1 MVAKAIG
8 RPAAPPRS
16 VSDDEAAVE
25 SGLRENITRQLQ
37 PLLKRL
43 KNRWVLL
50 VLFTLSYVPFGVIY
64 MGAYQDHNALQE
76 KISAQ
81 EAVLA
86 LPEPRTDDIETG
98 LRSWT
103 AALEAANEA
112 QVLELADSEL
122 VERLIA
128 AAIDTNVR
136 IESLSTSTSTLVPV
150 GQEIYD
156 VTPVL
161 IRASGP
167 LPAIESFISVLEGDA
182 VEALEIQ
189 NALLSP
195 NDSGF
200 SGTVRA
206 LVFNRPVDPSTLG
219 TDDQEAL
226 SRRVTDEE
234 LDAAAQGI
242 RQ

>member
-16 VSDDEAAVE
+16 TSDDEGAVE
-25 SGLRENITRQLQ
+25 PGLRENVTRQLE

-50 VLFTLSYVPFGVIY
+50 ALFVLSYVPFGVIY
-64 MGAYQDHNALQE
+64 MGAFQDYNTLQDQ
-76 KISAQ
+76 ISAQ

-98 LRSWT
+98 LRSWS
-103 AALEAANEA
+103 AALEAASEA
-112 QVLELADSEL
+112 QVLELEDSEL
-122 VERLIA
+122 VQLLIN

-136 IESLSTSTSTLVPV
+136 IESLSTSTNVFVPV
-150 GQEIYD
+150 GDEIYD
-156 VTPVL
+156 VTPIL
-161 IRASGP
+161 IRTTGP
-167 LPAIESFISVLEGDA
+167 IAAIESFISVLEDGA

-189 NALLSP
+189 NALVAP
-195 NDSGF
+195 EDSGF
-200 SGTVRA
+200 IGTVRA
-206 LVFNRPVDPSTLG
+206 LVFNRPVDPSLLNG
-219 TDDQEAL
+219 DEQQVL
-226 SRRVTDEE
+226 PRRVTDEE
-234 LDAAAQGI
+234 LDAAAEEI